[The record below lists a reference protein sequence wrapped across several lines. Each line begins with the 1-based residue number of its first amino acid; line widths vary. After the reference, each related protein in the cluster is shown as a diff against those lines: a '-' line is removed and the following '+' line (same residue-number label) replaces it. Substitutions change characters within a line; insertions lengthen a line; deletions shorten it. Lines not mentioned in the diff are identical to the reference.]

1 MSPFSFVG
9 GKGSDN
15 VPAAVRSMTQRGQD
29 PKEMLIEVC
38 KVIALYYIKMN
49 SHRAPIGTKDC
60 RNANP
65 YWRRSRP

>member
-15 VPAAVRSMTQRGQD
+15 VPAAVKSMTQRGQD

-38 KVIALYYIKMN
+38 KV
-49 SHRAPIGTKDC
+49 TF
-60 RNANP
+60 
-65 YWRRSRP
+65 